1 CCLFPVAVRQYRR
14 PRNRPAARNRG
25 TSMKRWLIA
34 AALLAVCSTALAA
47 ELRIRNQ
54 SLWDIHYI
62 YLSSTNDTNWGPDQ
76 LEDDILEAG
85 GTLRLHGVACGN
97 YDIKLIDEDSDVCE

>member
-1 CCLFPVAVRQYRR
+1 
-14 PRNRPAARNRG
+14 
-25 TSMKRWLIA
+25 MKRWLIA
-34 AALLAVCSTALAA
+34 AALAAVCTTATAA

-62 YLSSTNDTNWGPDQ
+62 YLSSSDDPNWGPDQ
-76 LEDDILEAG
+76 LESDILEAG

-97 YDIKLIDEDSDVCE
+97 YDIKLIDEDSDVCEIRDVRLCGDKVWTITSEALLECQNN